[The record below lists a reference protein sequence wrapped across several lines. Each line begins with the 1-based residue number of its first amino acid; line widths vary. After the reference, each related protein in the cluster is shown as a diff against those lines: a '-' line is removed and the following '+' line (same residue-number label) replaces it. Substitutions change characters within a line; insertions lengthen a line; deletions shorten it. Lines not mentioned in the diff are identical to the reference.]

1 MTDAEYSAR
10 LARFGLDASAPES
23 EECALYV
30 ERQLGDAKGTQLRTK
45 GIDINTLALTGGLS
59 LPSFVP
65 GTRLD
70 INMEVGARGTTEQN
84 LVRDVFYGVSVILNI
99 GERWFVKRK
108 LR

>member
-1 MTDAEYSAR
+1 MT
-10 LARFGLDASAPES
+10 P
-23 EECALYV
+23 V
-30 ERQLGDAKGTQLRTK
+30 E

-59 LPSFVP
+59 LPAFTP

-70 INMEVGARGTTEQN
+70 INVEVGTRGTTDQN
-84 LVRDVFYGVSVILNI
+84 LVRDVFYGVSATLNI